1 MTHDQQGS
9 AGEDLL
15 WHLEDGSE
23 LQQCACF
30 LRAED
35 VSIITA
41 FISHA
46 HMFVTHRNE
55 NQRFKEQHLDFGQS
69 WAPHAS
75 LERWK
80 KCEQTR
86 LNSPLPYTLLSCLS
100 RVIQFL

>member
-1 MTHDQQGS
+1 MTNRGS

-15 WHLEDGSE
+15 QHLEDGSE
-23 LQQCACF
+23 LQQCARF

-35 VSIITA
+35 VSIITV

-80 KCEQTR
+80 KHEQTR
-86 LNSPLPYTLLSCLS
+86 FNAPLPYTLLSCLS
-100 RVIQFL
+100 QVIQCP